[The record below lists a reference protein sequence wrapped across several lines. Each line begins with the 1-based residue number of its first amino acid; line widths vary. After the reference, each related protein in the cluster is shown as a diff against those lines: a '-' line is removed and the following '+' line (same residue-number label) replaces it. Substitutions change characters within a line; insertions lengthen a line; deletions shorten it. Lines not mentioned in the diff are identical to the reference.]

1 MSLPT
6 DEYFCRMMEQ
16 VWCISED
23 ASSEA
28 TQSQVKFLIQTMRAK
43 LLSKANNTTE
53 EYLLRQLFESFDTNK
68 SGDLTI
74 DELWAM
80 AAKLEIS
87 VERKYLAALF
97 KVIDA
102 DNSGTI
108 EFEEFCNFLINS
120 PYKWIVNQSLITTH
134 RAFKNPSFSRV
145 ALSPSFVIATPFKL
159 SFKSIIWVC

>member
-120 PYKWIVNQSLITTH
+120 PYK
-134 RAFKNPSFSRV
+134 
-145 ALSPSFVIATPFKL
+145 
-159 SFKSIIWVC
+159 

>member
-23 ASSEA
+23 ASSDA
-28 TQSQVKFLIQTMRAK
+28 TQSQVKFLIQTIRAK

-120 PYKWIVNQSLITTH
+120 PYK
-134 RAFKNPSFSRV
+134 
-145 ALSPSFVIATPFKL
+145 
-159 SFKSIIWVC
+159 

>member
-23 ASSEA
+23 SSSEA
-28 TQSQVKFLIQTMRAK
+28 TQSQVKFLITTIRAK

-120 PYKWIVNQSLITTH
+120 PYK
-134 RAFKNPSFSRV
+134 
-145 ALSPSFVIATPFKL
+145 
-159 SFKSIIWVC
+159 